1 MGGGGGRRLCCG
13 MTTAASP
20 APQPLADRQVEA
32 YRRDGYLDGGPLL
45 SAAEVDGLRAE
56 LDRVIADRGRDGAPQ
71 PVQIVDMS
79 GQPGLEV
86 WQVVN
91 IWQASPAFARLLRH
105 PRLAAMLRR
114 LAGPEDGRVLRLW
127 HDQIQYKPAGHGGVN
142 WWHQDAPY
150 WPALAPLDSLLTAW
164 IALDEVSLD
173 NGCMSMVPGSHAWG
187 DAIGHLHACG
197 DRSRDFWRALGEDYR
212 GEPVRVVPRPVAC
225 GGVHFHHALT
235 WHGSHENRSARPRRA
250 IALHVMTAR
259 TVHQPRGPHVMSRFI
274 TARPG
279 EAVADPAFP
288 LLG

>member
-1 MGGGGGRRLCCG
+1 
-13 MTTAASP
+13 MTTATRPSL
-20 APQPLADRQVEA
+20 QPLSDRQVAA
-32 YRRDGYLDGGPLL
+32 YARDGYVDGGALL
-45 SAAEVDGLRAE
+45 SDTEVGELRAE
-56 LDRVIADRGRDGAPQ
+56 LDRVIAQRGAEGVPQ
-71 PVQIVDMS
+71 PVHIVNMS
-79 GQPGLEV
+79 GQADMEV

-91 IWQASPAFARLLRH
+91 IWQASPVFARLLRN
-105 PRLAAMLRR
+105 PRLVAMLRQ
-114 LAGPEDGRVLRLW
+114 LAGPDGSVLRLW

-150 WPALAPLDSLLTAW
+150 WPALGPLDSLLTAW

-187 DAIGHLHACG
+187 DAIAHLHACG
-197 DRSRDFWRALGEDYR
+197 DHSRDFWRSLGEDYR
-212 GEPVRVVPRPVAC
+212 DHPVRVVPRPVVC

-235 WHGSHENRSARPRRA
+235 WHGSHENRSSRPRRA

-259 TVHQPRGPHVMSRFI
+259 TVHEPKGKHVMSRHI

-279 EAVADPAFP
+279 EPVTDPAFP

>member
-1 MGGGGGRRLCCG
+1 M
-13 MTTAASP
+13 SP
-20 APQPLADRQVEA
+20 ATRTSPSPLSSRQVEA
-32 YRRDGYLDGGPLL
+32 YARDGYVDGGALL
-45 SAAEVDGLRAE
+45 TVDEVEALRGE
-56 LDRVIADRGRDGAPQ
+56 LDRVIAQRGQEDVPQ
-71 PVQIVDMS
+71 PVQIVNMAGQS
-79 GQPGLEV
+79 GQEV

-91 IWQASPAFARLLRH
+91 IWQASPAFARLLQH
-105 PRLAAMLRR
+105 PRLVAMLRQ
-114 LAGPEDGRVLRLW
+114 LAGPDGHVLRLW

-150 WPALAPLDSLLTAW
+150 WPALGPLDSLLTAW

-197 DRSRDFWRALGEDYR
+197 DRSRDFWRSLGEDYR
-212 GEPVRVVPRPVAC
+212 DQPVRVVPRPVVL

-250 IALHVMTAR
+250 IAIHVMTAR
-259 TVHQPRGPHVMSRFI
+259 TVHEPKGPHVMSRHI
-274 TARPG
+274 TAKPG
-279 EAVADPAFP
+279 EPVTDAAFP